1 MNAPMTRLILVLL
14 ASTLILGSCVPLLAA
29 EGGQDAYENQ
39 VVLLDV
45 TYQTYDEDR
54 PWTKRN
60 PQSRSAAAVVIPGPW
75 LLTEAQLVADATLI
89 QVSKHGSAQKVPAH
103 VAHIDMDADLALLEV
118 REAGFFDDLAPVSLA
133 REIPREGKLNSVRWR
148 KRQLEVSASRVS
160 RLEVEE
166 PYYGYF
172 SHIFLFLRTDLSGG
186 GWSEPVF
193 DGERLAG
200 LSVSQNEQVV
210 RVLPAP
216 VIQSYLDALT
226 GSRPYGGLPA
236 LKLMWQTNRDPA
248 LTAYLGLRGEPRG
261 VLLREIPWGAT
272 GWGVLEPRD
281 ILLSLDGHAIDADGY
296 YIHPR
301 YGRLRF
307 TNIPAEGHK
316 TGDRIPA
323 VVWRDGRRKE
333 LEIVLRPYPT
343 AMQLIPWR
351 RSNQPP
357 AFLIA
362 GGLLFRELDG
372 EYLRT
377 WGKDWKHK
385 APSNLTIRWSLAR
398 HSQDA
403 DHRRIIILS
412 AVIPDDYNVG
422 YHALRD
428 LEVTAVN
435 GRPIDSIA
443 DLVEAF
449 AHPVNGFH
457 TVSFYPNMARTEL
470 VLDARE
476 FEAATRR
483 ILQAYN
489 LPLSL
494 RLDEN
499 VPSPWQGD
507 GR

>member
-1 MNAPMTRLILVLL
+1 MNAPMTRLAPVLL
-14 ASTLILGSCVPLLAA
+14 ASALILSACVIVLAA
-29 EGGQDAYENQ
+29 DAGQNAYEDQ

-60 PQSRSAAAVVIPGPW
+60 PQSRSASAVVIPGPW

-103 VAHIDMDADLALLEV
+103 VAHIDLDADLALLEV
-118 REAGFFDDLAPVSLA
+118 GETGFFDDLVPASLA
-133 REIPREGKLNSVRWR
+133 REIPTEGKLNSVRWR

-172 SHIFLFLRTDLSGG
+172 SHVFLFLRTDLSGG
-186 GWSEPVF
+186 GWAEPVF
-193 DGERLAG
+193 DGEKLAG

-210 RVLPAP
+210 RVMPAT
-216 VIQSYLDALT
+216 VIQGYLDALAET
-226 GSRPYGGLPA
+226 RSYPGLPA

-248 LTAYLGLRGEPRG
+248 LAAYLGLEGEPRG
-261 VLLREIPWGAT
+261 ILLREIPWGAT
-272 GWGVLEPRD
+272 GWGVFQPRD

-307 TNIPAEGHK
+307 PNIAAEGHK

-323 VVWRDGRRKE
+323 VVWRDGRKKE

-362 GGLLFRELDG
+362 GGLLFRELDA

-385 APSNLTIRWSLAR
+385 APSNLTTRWSLAR
-398 HSQDA
+398 HAQDA
-403 DHRRIIILS
+403 AHRRIIILS
-412 AVIPDDYNVG
+412 GVIPDDYNVG
-422 YHALRD
+422 YHSLHD

-449 AHPVNGFH
+449 AHPVDGFH
-457 TVSFYPNMARTEL
+457 TVNFYPNMARMEL
-470 VLDARE
+470 VLDAGE

-499 VPSPWQGD
+499 IPSPWRVD
-507 GR
+507 ER